1 MEREYW
7 KWIDRLEADSFRE
20 LMLTYGQDV
29 WNYAY
34 LLTGNPTTADDVSQD
49 VFLRVFRS
57 IAKFR
62 GESHIRT
69 WLLTITRHVAIN
81 YRRTAFV
88 RKVMLV
94 DRPEPRDTHPSAESE
109 AISVLQIETAWAIVM
124 KLPLKFREVLVLD
137 AKFGYTSREI
147 AQMLGI
153 SEGTVKSRLSRAR
166 SKASATWEGETL
178 HEGI

>member
-7 KWIDRLEADSFRE
+7 KWIDRLDADSFRE

-29 WNYAY
+29 WNYAF
-34 LLTGNPTTADDVSQD
+34 LLTGSRTTADDVSQD

-57 IAKFR
+57 IATFR

-69 WLLTITRHVAIN
+69 WLLTITRHIAIN

-94 DRPEPRDTHPSAESE
+94 DRPLSRDTYPSAETE
-109 AISVLQIETAWAIVM
+109 AMSQLQIETVWAIVM

-147 AQMLGI
+147 AALLGI

-166 SKASATWEGETL
+166 GKVNAAWEGEIL
-178 HEGI
+178 HEGV